1 MMNPTYYDLTSGQQ
15 LLLYSQTF
23 TIHKQINNIFTL
35 MLLEKKLDFEVLKA
49 AIEYA
54 YAQNDAFRL
63 RFTKI
68 DRKVKQYF
76 IPTERPQIEVLD
88 FNGKTEADMDKC
100 LYKYA
105 HTPFKFIDKPMS
117 KVFLVHSWNDMD
129 GIYFGVSHMILDS
142 WGICVFLQFAMEV
155 YEAMKSGTSMPKPLS
170 PLEPMLQQELTY
182 KDSPQYQKDL
192 EFWQSEFQRLPEP
205 LLSHINGPSV
215 LENDRK
221 KKKDPNLSYANI
233 IGMRTSARHEVL
245 YVSKENVEKVQQ
257 YCEQSKISIQAAFM
271 FGVRTAI
278 SKLNNR
284 QANIGFY
291 ATFARRGTL
300 QEKRAGGTR
309 VHSSTFRN
317 IMTEDVTFEKACQL
331 IFGQQMAIYRH
342 ADSDTIELINM
353 EAKAYNRKG
362 YFTGWYPMV
371 FTFQPVKLVVSDG
384 TPIHTKWYCNGAFSS
399 PHYLTIMDADGTGA
413 LRCYH
418 EYQKHAIK
426 AQRIREL
433 QSLIEQAVMAG
444 VENQSAT
451 IGEILDRIEIK
462 LTPCLDLP
470 ISGDSS
476 LRTPL
481 HTPDEKVAAEDVSS
495 NVG

>member
-1 MMNPTYYDLTSGQQ
+1 MSPTYYDLTSGQQ

-23 TIHKQINNIFTL
+23 TVHKQINNIFTL

-54 YAQNDAFRL
+54 YEQNDAFRL

-68 DRKVKQYF
+68 DRKIKQYF
-76 IPTERPQIEVLD
+76 IPTERPQTEVLD
-88 FNGKTEADMDKC
+88 FSGKTQADMDKC

-105 HTPFKFIDKPMS
+105 HTPFKIIDKPMS
-117 KVFLVHSWNDMD
+117 KVFLLHSWDGMD

-142 WGICVFLQFAMEV
+142 WGICVFLQFVMEV
-155 YEAMKSGTSMPKPLS
+155 YEAMKSGNPMPKPLS

-192 EFWQSEFQRLPEP
+192 EFWQNEFKRLPGP
-205 LLSHINGPSV
+205 LLSHINGPSI
-215 LENDRK
+215 LENYRL
-221 KKKDPNLSYANI
+221 KKKDPNLTYAHTLGI
-233 IGMRTSARHEVL
+233 RTSARHEVL
-245 YVSKENVEKVQQ
+245 YVAKEKVDKIQR
-257 YCEQSKISIQAAFM
+257 YCEENKISMQAAFM
-271 FGVRTAI
+271 FGVRTAL

-284 QANIGFY
+284 QDNIGFTP
-291 ATFARRGTL
+291 TFARRGTL

-317 IMTEDVTFEKACQL
+317 IMAEDVTFEKACQI

-342 ADSDTIELINM
+342 ADCDTIEIINM
-353 EAKAYNRKG
+353 EAKAYSRKG
-362 YFTGWYPMV
+362 YFTGWYPMI

-418 EYQKHAIK
+418 EYQKHVVT
-426 AQRIREL
+426 AQRLREF

-444 VENQSAT
+444 IENPSAT
-451 IGEILDRIEIK
+451 IGEILDRLDTSLPP
-462 LTPCLDLP
+462 LTELP
-470 ISGDSS
+470 VSGDHSA
-476 LRTPL
+476 RTPL
-481 HTPDEKVAAEDVSS
+481 YPPDEKVAASDASS
-495 NVG
+495 VG

>member
-35 MLLEKKLDFEVLKA
+35 MLLEKKLDFEVLTA

-54 YAQNDAFRL
+54 YTHNDAFRL
-63 RFTKI
+63 RFIKV

-88 FNGKTEADMDKC
+88 FSGKTEADMDKC
-100 LYKYA
+100 LHKFA
-105 HTPFKFIDKPMS
+105 RTPFKFIDKPMS
-117 KVFLVHSWNDMD
+117 KVFLVHSWNGMD

-142 WGICVFLQFAMEV
+142 WGICVFLQFVMEV
-155 YEAMKSGTSMPKPLS
+155 YEALRNNAPMPKPLS
-170 PLEPMLQQELTY
+170 PLEPMLQDELAY

-192 EFWQSEFQRLPEP
+192 DFWQREFQRLPEP

-215 LENDRK
+215 LENYRRK
-221 KKKDPNLSYANI
+221 KRNPNLSYAKI
-233 IGMRTSARHEVL
+233 IGLRTSARHEVL
-245 YVSKENVEKVQQ
+245 YVSKENVDKIQQ
-257 YCEQSKISIQAAFM
+257 YCEQNKISMQAAFM
-271 FGVRTAI
+271 FGVRTAL

-284 QANIGFY
+284 QTNIGFY

-309 VHSSTFRN
+309 PHSSVFRN
-317 IMTEDVTFEKACQL
+317 IMTEDVTFEKACQI

-342 ADSDTIELINM
+342 ADCDTIEIINM

-371 FTFQPVKLVVSDG
+371 FTFQPVRLVLGDG
-384 TPIHTKWYCNGAFSS
+384 TPAHTNWYCNGAFSS
-399 PHYLTIMDADGTGA
+399 TDYLTIMDADGTGA

-418 EYQKHAIK
+418 EYQKHAVK
-426 AQRIREL
+426 VQRIREL

-444 VENQSAT
+444 VENPSAT
-451 IGEILDRIEIK
+451 IGEILDRIDIN
-462 LTPCLDLP
+462 LTPGLDLP
-470 ISGDSS
+470 VSKEHS

-481 HTPDEKVAAEDVSS
+481 HTPDEKVAAG
-495 NVG
+495 NI

>member
-1 MMNPTYYDLTSGQQ
+1 MSPTYYDLTSGQQ

-54 YAQNDAFRL
+54 YEQNDAFRL
-63 RFTKI
+63 RFIKI
-68 DRKVKQYF
+68 DRKIKQYF

-88 FNGKTEADMDKC
+88 FSGKTQAAMDKC

-105 HTPFKFIDKPMS
+105 HTPFKIIDKPMS
-117 KVFLVHSWNDMD
+117 KVFLLHSWDGMD

-142 WGICVFLQFAMEV
+142 WGICVFMQFVMEV
-155 YEAMKSGTSMPKPLS
+155 YEAMKSGTPMPKPLS
-170 PLEPMLQQELTY
+170 PMEPMLQQELTY

-192 EFWQSEFQRLPEP
+192 EFWQSEFRRLPEP
-205 LLSHINGPSV
+205 LLSHINGPSI
-215 LENDRK
+215 LERARK
-221 KKKDPNLSYANI
+221 KKKDPKLSYTNI
-233 IGMRTSARHEVL
+233 IGVRTSARHEVL
-245 YVSKENVEKVQQ
+245 YVSKETAGKIQY
-257 YCEQSKISIQAAFM
+257 YCEQNKISMQAAFM
-271 FGVRTAI
+271 FGVRTAL

-291 ATFARRGTL
+291 ASFARRGTL

-309 VHSSTFRN
+309 VHSSAFRN
-317 IMTEDVTFEKACQL
+317 IMTEDITFEKACQI

-342 ADSDTIELINM
+342 ADCDTIELINM

-362 YFTGWYPMV
+362 YFTGWYPTV

-399 PHYLTIMDADGTGA
+399 THYLTIMDADGTGA

-418 EYQKHAIK
+418 EYQKHVVT
-426 AQRIREL
+426 AQKIREF
-433 QSLIEQAVMAG
+433 QSLTEQAVMAG
-444 VENQSAT
+444 IENPSAT
-451 IGEILDRIEIK
+451 IGEILDRLDISMPP
-462 LTPCLDLP
+462 LTELP
-470 ISGDSS
+470 VSGDHS
-476 LRTPL
+476 LRTP
-481 HTPDEKVAAEDVSS
+481 DETVASS
-495 NVG
+495 DISSHVG